1 MRANTSDITVSSL
14 LQTETE
20 DIVVAVSARKH
31 SFAHFNDRIFSICNA
46 NTGVLLRAFAPGIDD
61 HVASSESGRT
71 PPSITDRLSRFP
83 RISVPKIRKNSTDW
97 RWCREQG

>member
-31 SFAHFNDRIFSICNA
+31 SFAHFNNRIFSICNA
-46 NTGVLLRAFAPGIDD
+46 TTGVLLRQSHPELTITSRVRNEVEPRRVLPTDFRDFRGQM
-61 HVASSESGRT
+61 HEESASHMKS
-71 PPSITDRLSRFP
+71 
-83 RISVPKIRKNSTDW
+83 NSYV
-97 RWCREQG
+97 